1 MRTIDEA
8 LHLETTEFMDLK
20 LGQSIILNGYP
31 MELVAVGSLLVEGNH
46 RIEIAQF
53 QRLAEEPLTPA
64 QNLIKVL
71 EECGFTKAIQSDI
84 ILSAIGR
91 RVRNVGELSDAECD
105 TVEAAIISAML
116 DREQLESE
124 KDQ

>member
-124 KDQ
+124 NP

>member
-1 MRTIDEA
+1 MTI
-8 LHLETTEFMDLK
+8 EFMDLK
-20 LGQSIILNGYP
+20 LGQPIILNGYP

-91 RVRNVGELSDAECD
+91 RVRNIGELSDAECD